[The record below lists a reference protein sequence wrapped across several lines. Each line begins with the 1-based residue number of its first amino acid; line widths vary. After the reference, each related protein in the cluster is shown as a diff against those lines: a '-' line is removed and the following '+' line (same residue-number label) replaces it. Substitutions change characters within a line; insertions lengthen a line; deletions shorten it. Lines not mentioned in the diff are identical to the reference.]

1 MNPIQSRLQ
10 AHAPLILDGA
20 LATELERKGC
30 NLNDRLWS
38 AKILIEQPQLIQQV
52 HLDYFK
58 AGADCATT
66 ASYQTTIE
74 GFAEKGYTKEE
85 AIELMKRSVTL
96 AKEARDLFWQD
107 EARREGR
114 TKPFVAGSVGP
125 FGAYLSDGSEY
136 KGNYGLSEQALID
149 FHRPRIQALV
159 EAGADILACETIP
172 CLIEATAIAKLLQDE
187 FSGVSAW
194 ITFSAKDGLHISEG
208 DSIRECVQAL
218 EPYEQI
224 AAVGVN
230 CTPPQ
235 FITSLI
241 QEMKKGTSKPIVVY
255 PNSGEIYD
263 PEEKVWNGDT
273 SHLTFGECAHQW
285 YKDGAHIIGGCCRT
299 TPEDI
304 NDILKRTTS

>member
-1 MNPIQSRLQ
+1 M
-10 AHAPLILDGA
+10 
-20 LATELERKGC
+20 
-30 NLNDRLWS
+30 
-38 AKILIEQPQLIQQV
+38 
-52 HLDYFK
+52 
-58 AGADCATT
+58 
-66 ASYQTTIE
+66 
-74 GFAEKGYTKEE
+74 
-85 AIELMKRSVTL
+85 
-96 AKEARDLFWQD
+96 
-107 EARREGR
+107 
-114 TKPFVAGSVGP
+114 GP

-187 FSGVSAW
+187 FSGTSAW

-208 DSIRECVQAL
+208 DSIRDCVQAL

-255 PNSGEIYD
+255 QTQVKYM
-263 PEEKVWNGDT
+263 
-273 SHLTFGECAHQW
+273 
-285 YKDGAHIIGGCCRT
+285 
-299 TPEDI
+299 
-304 NDILKRTTS
+304 ILKKRYGAEIRHILLLGNVRINGTKTARISSAAAAARLQKISMTS

>member
-30 NLNDRLWS
+30 DLNDSLWS
-38 AKILIEQPQLIQQV
+38 AKILIEQPELIQQV
-52 HLDYFK
+52 HLDYFQ

-66 ASYQTTIE
+66 ASYQTTID

-96 AKEARDLFWQD
+96 AKEACEQFWQD
-107 EARREGR
+107 ETQRKERA
-114 TKPFVAGSVGP
+114 KPFVAGSVGP

-136 KGNYGLSEQALID
+136 KGNYGLTEQELID

-172 CLIEATAIAKLLQDE
+172 CLIEAIAIAKLLEDE
-187 FSGVSAW
+187 FSGVYAW
-194 ITFSAKDGLHISEG
+194 ITFSAKDGQHISEG
-208 DSIRECVQAL
+208 DLLRDCVQAL

-235 FITSLI
+235 YMSSLI
-241 QEMKKGTSKPIVVY
+241 HEMKKGTIKPIVVY
-255 PNSGEIYD
+255 PNSGELYD
-263 PEEKVWNGDT
+263 PEEKVWSGDT
-273 SHLTFGECAHQW
+273 SHHTFGECAQQW
-285 YKDGAHIIGGCCRT
+285 YKDGAQIIGGCCRT

-304 NDILKRTTS
+304 TDILKQATS